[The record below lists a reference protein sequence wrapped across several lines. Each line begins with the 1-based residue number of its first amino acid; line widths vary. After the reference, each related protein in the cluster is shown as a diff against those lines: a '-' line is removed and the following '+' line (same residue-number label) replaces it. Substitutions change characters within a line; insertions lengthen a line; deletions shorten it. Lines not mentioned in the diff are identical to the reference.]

1 MVDDLI
7 AVPKQRKVQRT
18 TTRATN
24 YFKLSRWLLL
34 IRQQYNRLNDL
45 LEIGV
50 NELTDEFNRLHTQ
63 STQPQHTNHFI
74 DLNHGQHTYRLMKKS
89 KTQCKAL
96 KSDNKTRCT
105 NMTLNDN
112 GLCHVHVNKEAQDW
126 DDEATPTQTAT
137 TQCDDEPT
145 LPIQPKLPANKLLL
159 RKSKNGL
166 IYWPNTNLVVKSFK
180 EPYVFAKDCIG
191 IKNELDPLHP
201 LDENDI
207 SYCESYKIPYKLT
220 YMKFAGDNKVP
231 KYVIEHELKKILAPA
246 YTDEEGLEF

>member
-1 MVDDLI
+1 MVDDLV
-7 AVPKQRKVQRT
+7 AVPKQRKVQRI

-24 YFKLSRWLLL
+24 IFKLSRWLLL

-63 STQPQHTNHFI
+63 PTHSQHYV

-96 KSDNKTRCT
+96 KSNNKSRCT
-105 NMTLNDN
+105 IMTLNDN
-112 GLCHVHVNKEAQDW
+112 GLCHLHLNKDPQDW
-126 DDEATPTQTAT
+126 DDDVQPSTTSSTTLSTAF
-137 TQCDDEPT
+137 DGESS
-145 LPIQPKLPANKLLL
+145 LPPQPKIPSNKLLL

-180 EPYVFAKDCIG
+180 EPFVFAKEHRED
-191 IKNELDPLHP
+191 ELQP

-207 SYCESYKIPYKLT
+207 SYCDTHRIPYKLIN
-220 YMKFAGDNKVP
+220 MKFTGDNKVP
-231 KYVIEHELKKILAPA
+231 KSIIEHELKKILAPT